1 MNGIARDIPVLLSH
15 ECSKSLPNAII
26 ESTIIWILASKLYFS
41 CAGAAAG
48 LFSRLSRHRR
58 ALARASFGRA
68 SLHVRRRRRRGSLL
82 GVGTIT
88 PGCCRSLG
96 WFRLSGVSRRRS
108 LGELRSFAGAS
119 FSRQTATSRL
129 PRCTF
134 QTHEVLVEISQH
146 QSNIIV
152 KAARGAGDLL
162 SPAAA
167 SKFTLIFF
175 FTA

>member
-1 MNGIARDIPVLLSH
+1 MNGIARDIPVLLTH

-26 ESTIIWILASKLYFS
+26 ERTIIWILAWKIYFS
-41 CAGAAAG
+41 SAAAAAG
-48 LFSRLSRHRR
+48 DSSRRALLC
-58 ALARASFGRA
+58 ALARASLGRA

>member
-1 MNGIARDIPVLLSH
+1 MLTP

-26 ESTIIWILASKLYFS
+26 ERTIIWILASKLYFS

-48 LFSRLSRHRR
+48 RFSRLSRHRR
-58 ALARASFGRA
+58 ALARARASFGRA
-68 SLHVRRRRRRGSLL
+68 SLHVRRRRRRGSLF

-88 PGCCRSLG
+88 PGCCSSLG
-96 WFRLSGVSRRRS
+96 WFRLRGVSRRRS